1 MTRRPLL
8 CPSASADGEEAA
20 VIGVVL
26 GSADEPRV
34 LPLERPV
41 AVTDEILNSTAP
53 LPPTRVLR
61 IAAVCQQQEC
71 RHFSGDRCNFAAK
84 VVRLLPEVTDTLPS
98 CGVRGRCRWFAQEG
112 PSACLRCP
120 QVVTQDV
127 NPSPPMALAA
137 NPLVPAPRA
146 QRAEPPGR
154 ERIDTH
160 NETGAPKPFR

>member
-8 CPSASADGEEAA
+8 CPSANADGPEAA

-34 LPLERPV
+34 RPLERPV
-41 AVTDEILNSTAP
+41 PVTDEILNSTAP

-61 IAAVCQQQEC
+61 IAAVCQQHEC
-71 RHFSGDRCNFAAK
+71 RHFSDGQCNFAAK
-84 VVRLLPEVTDTLPS
+84 VVRLLPEVTDTLPP
-98 CGVRGRCRWFAQEG
+98 CKVRSRCRWFAQEG

-120 QVVTQDV
+120 QVVTQAV

-137 NPLVPAPRA
+137 NPLVPVPPA
-146 QRAEPPGR
+146 QPEEPT
-154 ERIDTH
+154 DH
-160 NETGAPKPFR
+160 ET